1 MAKPP
6 PGKVYFLQ
14 SRRLASAYIFM
25 VPLVAAYE
33 IAVLL
38 DPKSRSGADWLF
50 SDLFDRVG
58 QIGVLALN
66 LALLGF
72 LFLAIGTVKGKSP
85 RIRGLYGYMALES
98 VGWAMVLVAVGF
110 LVPPSAFPE
119 RLSMSAWGHGVV
131 ASVGAGIYEE
141 TIFRFVLMGGM
152 IVVLRRLMGGHLA
165 WVVPVAI
172 GVSAALFS
180 LAHHRYGG
188 EAYRPQ
194 VFFFRTMMGA
204 LLGTL
209 YWFRG
214 LGIVVWVH
222 ALYNV
227 VVVTGRYV

>member
-1 MAKPP
+1 VARPNP
-6 PGKVYFLQ
+6 AKVYFFQ
-14 SRRLASAYIFM
+14 SRRLSAAYIFI

-50 SDLFDRVG
+50 ADLFDRVG
-58 QIGVLALN
+58 QFGVLALN

-72 LFLAIGTVKGKSP
+72 LFLAIGTTKGHKP
-85 RIRGLYGYMALES
+85 RLRGLYGWMTLES
-98 VGWAMVLVAVGF
+98 IGWTLVLVAIGF

-119 RLSMSAWGHGVV
+119 RLSAWGRGVV

-141 TIFRFVLMGGM
+141 AIFRFLLMGGM
-152 IVVLRRLMGGHLA
+152 IFVLRRLMGGHQA

-188 EAYRPQ
+188 EAYRSQ
-194 VFFFRTMMGA
+194 VFYFRTMMGA

-227 VVVTGRYV
+227 VVVTGRHV